1 MKQEVQH
8 TNFASVPR
16 NFSRVSPDAFQDSTR
31 ISPETAQNF
40 TSSLREGSQ
49 DSTHSSLEMP
59 QDSAHSSTKKRVSHT
74 YLLELAEKLMQT
86 HSLSLE
92 EYEALIAF
100 RDTEI
105 TDLLTRKARQI
116 RESIYDTDVYIR
128 GLIEISNYCKNDCLY
143 CGIRK
148 SNANCTRYRLTP
160 EDILEC
166 AQAGYQLGFRTFV
179 LQGGED
185 PWFTDERLVQLLH
198 ALKTNHPDCA
208 ITLSLGER
216 SYESYQRLFD
226 AGADRYLLRHETVC
240 DDLYTKLHPH
250 TMRLENRLQC
260 LEDLRHIGYA
270 VGCGFM
276 VGAPFQT
283 ARDLAHDLAF
293 IEHFK
298 PEMCGIGPFIPHH
311 ATPFCSKPAGSV
323 DLTCFLLSLIR
334 IIHPP
339 VLLPATTALGSL
351 DPEGRTKGMLA
362 GANVVM
368 PNLSPLNVRANYEL
382 YNNKAHT
389 GTEAA
394 EHLSLLDADMQTI
407 GYRLVVDRGDPKGRL

>member
-1 MKQEVQH
+1 MKQEQEH
-8 TNFASVPR
+8 NKTR
-16 NFSRVSPDAFQDSTR
+16 NEH
-31 ISPETAQNF
+31 ISHG
-40 TSSLREGSQ
+40 SLL
-49 DSTHSSLEMP
+49 D
-59 QDSAHSSTKKRVSHT
+59 
-74 YLLELAEKLMQT
+74 LARKLTQT

-100 RDTEI
+100 YDNEI
-105 TDLLTRKARQI
+105 AEYLAKEARRI
-116 RESIYDTDVYIR
+116 REDIYGTDVYIR

-148 SNANCTRYRLTP
+148 SNTTCTRYRLNP
-160 EDILEC
+160 DEIIEC
-166 AQAGYQLGFRTFV
+166 ANEGYKLGFRTFV

-185 PWFTDERLVQLLH
+185 PWFTDDRLVELLRI
-198 ALKTNHPDCA
+198 LKTAHPDCA

-216 SYESYQRLFD
+216 SYESYQRLSE
-226 AGADRYLLRHETVC
+226 AGADRYLLRHETVREN
-240 DDLYTKLHPH
+240 LYTKLHPG
-250 TMRLENRLQC
+250 TMHLEDRLQC
-260 LEDLRHIGYA
+260 LEDLRSIGYA

-276 VGAPFQT
+276 VEAPYQT
-283 ARDLAHDLAF
+283 ARDLAHDLKF

-311 ATPFCSKPAGSV
+311 ATPFRAMPAGSV

-334 IIHPP
+334 IIHPS

-351 DPEGRTKGMLA
+351 DPQGRTKGMLA

-394 EHLSLLDADMQTI
+394 EHLSLLDADMQSI
-407 GYRLVVDRGDPKGRL
+407 GYHLVIDRGDPKERL